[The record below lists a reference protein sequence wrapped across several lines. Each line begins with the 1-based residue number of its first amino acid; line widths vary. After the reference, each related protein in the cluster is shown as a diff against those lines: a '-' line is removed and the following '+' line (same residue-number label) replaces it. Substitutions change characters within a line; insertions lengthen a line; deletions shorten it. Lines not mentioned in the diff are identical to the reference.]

1 MARTKSGPGQIT
13 SRDHP
18 DDPAAAVGGHSDV
31 AMLRE
36 AIQRREVRQELRID
50 AVPATVFALLTDA
63 SRMMTWLA
71 RDVRAELRAGGIFR
85 LADFNG
91 LWVEGVYLEVVPY
104 RAVAFTWDGIEG
116 LKPGQSIVEF
126 SLHPAGKRTLL
137 RLRHSCLTDPAAD
150 SHRFG

>member
-1 MARTKSGPGQIT
+1 
-13 SRDHP
+13 
-18 DDPAAAVGGHSDV
+18 
-31 AMLRE
+31 MLRE

-71 RDVRAELRAGGIFR
+71 RDVRAEPRAGGIFR

-116 LKPGQSIVEF
+116 LKPGQPIVEF

>member
-71 RDVRAELRAGGIFR
+71 RDVRAEPRAGGIFR

-91 LWVEGVYLEVVPY
+91 LWVEG
-104 RAVAFTWDGIEG
+104 G
-116 LKPGQSIVEF
+116 LS
-126 SLHPAGKRTLL
+126 
-137 RLRHSCLTDPAAD
+137 
-150 SHRFG
+150 

>member
-1 MARTKSGPGQIT
+1 
-13 SRDHP
+13 
-18 DDPAAAVGGHSDV
+18 
-31 AMLRE
+31 MLRE

-71 RDVRAELRAGGIFR
+71 RDVRAEPRAGGIFR

-104 RAVAFTWDGIEG
+104 RAVAFTWDGIEASNQG
-116 LKPGQSIVEF
+116 GRS
-126 SLHPAGKRTLL
+126 
-137 RLRHSCLTDPAAD
+137 
-150 SHRFG
+150 